1 MKVKVRVKV
10 LVFLSLIASAIL
22 WCGGEKSLV
31 FSIEENTKIQK
42 DFIILVV
49 DKKNLN
55 AKLMTWPDNIKEA
68 KELSSFQI
76 AIGKESGDKTR
87 RGDNKTPEGIYLTE
101 SILTQEQLNPKYG
114 PMAITLDYPN
124 PMDRVEKK
132 TGHGIW
138 LHGVI
143 NNERVQEAHVT
154 EGCVAFYNDDIIKLA
169 DWLKPQQGVVIIT
182 DGSSPVNS
190 PQDVERIR
198 VLTQKWGQMW
208 SQRNIDGYMDL
219 YASSF
224 RYEGRSK
231 SQYRDYKKAIF
242 SSYKNMSVDLSSI
255 KTFVHSKYAVSM
267 MNQDFRG
274 DRRSHFTGRKTL
286 YWIKEN
292 GDWKVRREMYDPH
305 TVKDVEYSYNELN
318 KLKKTG
324 NTKTL

>member
-1 MKVKVRVKV
+1 MRNIFLYTVYVIIMVGL
-10 LVFLSLIASAIL
+10 LV
-22 WCGGEKSLV
+22 CGSGRCFAKKTDSEKL
-31 FSIEENTKIQK
+31 K

-49 DKKNLN
+49 DKKELK
-55 AKLMTWPDNIKEA
+55 ATLMTWPDNVKDA
-68 KELSSFQI
+68 KTLSTFQI

-101 SILTQEQLNPKYG
+101 SILTKDQLNPKYG

-169 DWLKPQQGVVIIT
+169 DWLKPQQGIVIIT
-182 DGSSPVNS
+182 DGTSGVNKVS
-190 PQDVERIR
+190 DVDAIR
-198 VLTQKWGQMW
+198 RSTELWGRMW
-208 SQRNIDGYMDL
+208 SQRNIDGYMNQ

-224 RYEGRSK
+224 RYEGRNK
-231 SQYRDYKKAIF
+231 DQYRDYKKSIF
-242 SSYKNMSVDLSSI
+242 SSYRNMDVKLSSI
-255 KTFVHSKYAVSM
+255 KVFVHSKYAVSM
-267 MNQDFRG
+267 MNQEFHG
-274 DRRSHFTGRKTL
+274 DRRSNFTGRKTL
-286 YWIKEN
+286 YWIKEGN
-292 GDWKVRREMYDPH
+292 EWKIRREMYDPYR
-305 TVKDVEYSYNELN
+305 VADVEYSFNELN